1 MSCAWRHE
9 PPVIRRTH
17 AARGGFPDGHE
28 VELPGRGRTFV
39 REVAGPPGAPTVVLL
54 HGWTATA
61 DLNWF
66 TCFAPLGE
74 HFRVLAPDHRGHGRG
89 IRPRGGFRLTD
100 CADDVAAIADA
111 FGVHTFIP
119 VGYSMG
125 GAIAQLVASRHEHRT
140 RGLVLAATAGYFA
153 SSRDE
158 HLNFLGLAGLARLS
172 RLTSAQARSWITE
185 QVYLQ
190 RKTHSL
196 ADWAARQIASH
207 DWRHVLEA
215 GSEIGAFDSRPW
227 LSTVAVPGAM
237 IITTND
243 KVVPPHRQEELAASL
258 HTTAVTHRIDAGHDA
273 VFAARDRFVPL
284 LLDACRQV
292 AQHAHI

>member
-1 MSCAWRHE
+1 MIVH
-9 PPVIRRTH
+9 TH
-17 AARGGFPDGHE
+17 AARDGFPVGHE
-28 VELPGRGRTFV
+28 VALTGRGRTFV
-39 REVAGPPGAPTVVLL
+39 REVAGPPGAPTVILL

-89 IRPRGGFRLTD
+89 IRPSGGFRLTD
-100 CADDVAAIADA
+100 CADDIAAIADV
-111 FGVHTFIP
+111 FGVNTFIP

-125 GAIAQLVASRHEHRT
+125 GAIAQLVALRHEART

-158 HLNFLGLAGLARLS
+158 RLNFLGLTGLARLS
-172 RLTSAQARSWITE
+172 RLTTAQARSWVTE

-196 ADWAARQIASH
+196 TDWAARQIASH

-215 GSEIGAFDSRPW
+215 GSEIGSFDSRPW
-227 LSTVAVPGAM
+227 LGELAVPAAM
-237 IITTND
+237 IMTTKD
-243 KVVPPHRQEELAASL
+243 QVVPLRRQVELASSFN
-258 HTTAVTHRIDAGHDA
+258 TPTVTHHIEAGHDA
-273 VFAARDRFVPL
+273 VFAAEDRFVPL
-284 LLDACRQV
+284 LIDACQQV
-292 AQHAHI
+292 VQHANVA

>member
-1 MSCAWRHE
+1 MIVH
-9 PPVIRRTH
+9 TH
-17 AARGGFPDGHE
+17 AARDGFPVGHE
-28 VELPGRGRTFV
+28 VELTGRGRTFV
-39 REVAGPPGAPTVVLL
+39 REVAGPPGAPTVILL

-89 IRPRGGFRLTD
+89 IRPNGGFRLTD
-100 CADDVAAIADA
+100 CADDVAAIADV
-111 FGVHTFIP
+111 FGVNTFIP

-125 GAIAQLVASRHEHRT
+125 GAIAQLVALRHEART

-158 HLNFLGLAGLARLS
+158 RLNFLGLTGLARLS
-172 RLTSAQARSWITE
+172 RLTTAQARSWVTE

-196 ADWAARQIASH
+196 ADWAARQIANQRPSRAAATP
-207 DWRHVLEA
+207 DGARVHVWHADGDAPHRSWSRRRLCRPGPLCA
-215 GSEIGAFDSRPW
+215 AVDRRLPTSGATRQRCLRASLLVGGLNRIAPQLFDS
-227 LSTVAVPGAM
+227 LG
-237 IITTND
+237 
-243 KVVPPHRQEELAASL
+243 E
-258 HTTAVTHRIDAGHDA
+258 
-273 VFAARDRFVPL
+273 
-284 LLDACRQV
+284 
-292 AQHAHI
+292 

>member
-1 MSCAWRHE
+1 M
-9 PPVIRRTH
+9 IRRTH
-17 AARGGFPDGHE
+17 AARDGFPDGHE
-28 VELPGRGRTFV
+28 VELPGRGNTFV
-39 REVAGPPGAPTVVLL
+39 REVAGPAGAPTVILL

-89 IRPRGGFRLTD
+89 IRPRGGFRLHD

-111 FGVHTFIP
+111 FGVNTFIP

-125 GAIAQLVASRHEHRT
+125 GAIAQLLAQRHEMRV

-158 HLNFLGLAGLARLS
+158 RLNFLGLNGLARLS
-172 RLTSAQARSWITE
+172 RLLSAQTRSWVTE
-185 QVYLQ
+185 QIYLQ
-190 RKTHSL
+190 RKTQSL

-215 GSEIGAFDSRPW
+215 GSEIGAFDSRRW
-227 LSTVAVPGAM
+227 LNDIDVPAAM
-237 IITTND
+237 IITTKD
-243 KVVPPHRQEELAASL
+243 QVVPTRRQEELAASL
-258 HTTAVTHRIDAGHDA
+258 RSSTVTYRVEAGHDA
-273 VFAARDRFVPL
+273 VFAARDQFVPL
-284 LLDACRQV
+284 LVDACQQV
-292 AQHAHI
+292 VRGVAAA

>member
-1 MSCAWRHE
+1 MIRH
-9 PPVIRRTH
+9 TH
-17 AARGGFPDGHE
+17 AARDGFPIGHE
-28 VELPGRGRTFV
+28 VDLTGRGRTFV
-39 REVAGPPGAPTVVLL
+39 REVPGPRGAPTLILL

-89 IRPRGGFRLTD
+89 IRPRGGFRLVD
-100 CADDVAAIADA
+100 CADDVAAIADV
-111 FGVHTFIP
+111 FGVSTFIP

-125 GAIAQLVASRHEHRT
+125 GAIAQLVALRHEQRT

-158 HLNFLGLAGLARLS
+158 RLNFLGLTGLARLS
-172 RLTSAQARSWITE
+172 RLTTAQARSWITE
-185 QVYLQ
+185 QLYLQ
-190 RKTHSL
+190 RKTHTL

-215 GSEIGAFDSRPW
+215 GSEIGSFDSRPW
-227 LSTVAVPGAM
+227 LRDIAVPAAM
-237 IITTND
+237 IMTTKD
-243 KVVPPHRQEELAASL
+243 QVVPLQRQEELAA
-258 HTTAVTHRIDAGHDA
+258 TFGAPTVTHRIDAGHDA
-273 VFAARDRFVPL
+273 VFVAHDRFVPL
-284 LLDACRQV
+284 LLDACHRV
-292 AQHAHI
+292 VDHAAAA

>member
-1 MSCAWRHE
+1 M
-9 PPVIRRTH
+9 IRRSH
-17 AARGGFPDGHE
+17 AATKDFPQGHE

-39 REVAGPPGAPTVVLL
+39 REVAGPAGAPTVILL

-66 TCFAPLGE
+66 TCFETLGR

-89 IRPRGGFRLTD
+89 LRPSGGFRLAD
-100 CADDVAAIADA
+100 CADDVAAIADV
-111 FGVHTFIP
+111 FGVNTFIP

-125 GAIAQLVASRHEHRT
+125 GAIAQLLAQRHEMRV

-158 HLNFLGLAGLARLS
+158 RLNFLGLNGLARLS
-172 RLTSAQARSWITE
+172 RLMSAQTRSWLTE
-185 QVYLQ
+185 QIYLQ
-190 RKTHSL
+190 RKTQSL

-215 GSEIGAFDSRPW
+215 GSEIGAFDSRGW
-227 LSTVAVPGAM
+227 LGDIDVPSAM
-237 IITTND
+237 IITTKD
-243 KVVPPHRQEELAASL
+243 QVVPTRRQEELAASL
-258 HTTAVTHRIDAGHDA
+258 HTATVTYRIDAGHDA
-273 VFAARDRFVPL
+273 VFAARDQFVPML
-284 LLDACRQV
+284 VDACQQV
-292 AQHAHI
+292 VRGVAAA

>member
-1 MSCAWRHE
+1 M
-9 PPVIRRTH
+9 IQRTH
-17 AARGGFPDGHE
+17 AARDGFPVGHE

-39 REVAGPPGAPTVVLL
+39 REVTGPAGAPTVVLL

-66 TCFAPLGE
+66 TCFESLGQ

-89 IRPRGGFRLTD
+89 IRPRGNFSLND
-100 CADDVAAIADA
+100 CADDVAAIADV
-111 FGVHTFIP
+111 FGAHTFIP

-125 GAIAQLVASRHEHRT
+125 GAIAQLVAQRHEHRV

-158 HLNFLGLAGLARLS
+158 RLNFLGLTGLARLS
-172 RLTSAQARSWITE
+172 RLTTAQARSWVTE
-185 QVYLQ
+185 QIYLQ

-215 GSEIGAFDSRPW
+215 GSEIGSFDSRPW
-227 LSTVAVPGAM
+227 LGDIAVPSAM
-237 IITTND
+237 IMTTND
-243 KVVPPHRQEELAASL
+243 QVVPPQRQAELASAL
-258 HTTAVTHRIDAGHDA
+258 HTLTVTHRVDAGHDA
-273 VFAARDRFVPL
+273 VFAARERFVPL
-284 LLDACRQV
+284 LLDACHRV
-292 AQHAHI
+292 VQHASVDS